1 MLIHRLVLRN
11 FRQHA
16 DTVLEL
22 GPGLTGITG
31 PNGAGKSTLLEAI
44 GFALYGVPATRGQKD
59 SIRRRGAPPRSRT
72 EVELAFA
79 LGGRP
84 YRIVRSLT
92 TAELYQD
99 GADAPLAD
107 SLATVTQ
114 RVERL
119 LGMTREEFYNTYFT
133 GQKELAVMA
142 SMGPTD
148 RGKFLSSVLG
158 YEKLE
163 AARLRNREQRRE
175 QEAHLAG
182 LRAGQ
187 PDPALLAAQAREAS
201 AAVEAAVARETAA
214 RQEASVAAE
223 RLARV
228 EPRLAA
234 IVAQRA
240 EQTRLDADRRAAAGE
255 LPARA
260 EAVQRASAAVTR
272 AASAA
277 DEAAKLQAILE
288 PLPALRAEAEAMAV
302 AAAGAKDRAA
312 LADLQTAEAARLAQL
327 DAALA
332 TLATPE
338 QVQALIAS
346 GRALRALLEEVE
358 RRAAE
363 LRRIWTQDAQEAAT
377 KVLTLG
383 DQLEELRQQYDLL
396 AAAGDDGLCPTCR
409 QPLRARR
416 EEVLQ
421 ELADKRDEV
430 RQNLAWQQRR
440 VEQLKEEPAELREA
454 DAQRAALQHDRQ
466 EALRAHT
473 QQTGEVARA
482 EQLRQER
489 PAIVA
494 RLAEL
499 AERLAAAP
507 PQYDAAAHAEL
518 KARLAALEA
527 QARQHERLAADAA
540 RLPAAHA
547 ELAAA
552 QRALAEA
559 EAREQACSAALA
571 ALGFDATAAAAIEA
585 EHADAERAERT
596 AALALVQAT
605 GARTGAEAALAQAHQ
620 RVTEAEAGAERIAE
634 ADRGV
639 RLRAEL
645 DRAFGDLRTDLN
657 AQLRPELAELAS
669 GFLRELTQGRYLDLE
684 LDEQYTAT
692 VLDDGEP
699 KPVISGGEDDVV
711 NLALR
716 LAISQMIAERAGQ
729 PLSLLVLDEIFGS
742 LDEGR
747 RGAVLELLRS
757 LADRFPQ
764 VILITHVEQ
773 LREGVDRLLRVEF
786 DAASRTSRV
795 REDQSV
801 TDHVAA

>member
-1 MLIHRLVLRN
+1 MLIDRLVLRN

-16 DTVLEL
+16 DTVLDL
-22 GPGLTGITG
+22 GPGLIGITG

-72 EVELAFA
+72 EVELHFA
-79 LGGRP
+79 LGGRR

-99 GADAPLAD
+99 DAPAPLAD
-107 SLATVTQ
+107 SLAAVTQ

-119 LGMTREEFYNTYFT
+119 LAMTREEFYNTYFT

-142 SMGPTD
+142 SMGPTE

-163 AARLRNREQRRE
+163 AARLRNRELRRE

-187 PDPALLAAQAREAS
+187 PDPALLAAQERDAA
-201 AAVEAAVARETAA
+201 AAVEAAAAREAAA
-214 RQEASVAAE
+214 RQAAAVAAE
-223 RLARV
+223 RLARA

-240 EQTRLDADRRAAAGE
+240 EQARLDADRRAAAGE

-260 EAVQRASAAVTR
+260 EAVQRASADVLQ
-272 AASAA
+272 AAAA
-277 DEAAKLQAILE
+277 GEEAARLQAELAA
-288 PLPALRAEAEAMAV
+288 LPALRAEAEALAV
-302 AAAGAKDRAA
+302 AAAGVKDRAA
-312 LADLQTAEAARLAQL
+312 LADQHAAETRRLAQL
-327 DAALA
+327 DATLA

-338 QVQALIAS
+338 QVAALVAN
-346 GRALRALLEEVE
+346 GRALRAALEDVE

-363 LRRIWTQDAQEAAT
+363 LRRVWTQDAQEART
-377 KVLTLG
+377 KVVALAE
-383 DQLEELRQQYDLL
+383 QLEELSQQYERL
-396 AAAGDDGLCPTCR
+396 AAADGPCPTCGR
-409 QPLRARR
+409 PLEARR

-421 ELADKRDEV
+421 ELADRRDEV

-440 VEQLKEEPAELREA
+440 EEQLKEEPADLREA
-454 DAQRAALQHDRQ
+454 DARRAALQHDRQ

-482 EQLRQER
+482 EQLRAER
-489 PAIVA
+489 PALVA
-494 RLAEL
+494 GIEEL
-499 AERLAAAP
+499 AARLAAAP
-507 PQYDAAAHAEL
+507 PSYDAAAHAAVR
-518 KARLAALEA
+518 ARLAALEA
-527 QARQHERLAADAA
+527 EARRHERLAADAA
-540 RLPAAHA
+540 RLPAAQA

-552 QRALAEA
+552 QRALADA
-559 EAREQACSAALA
+559 EARERACSAALA
-571 ALGFDATAAAAIEA
+571 ALGFDAVAAAAIEA
-585 EHADAERAERT
+585 EHADAERAERA
-596 AALALVQAT
+596 AALALVETT
-605 GARTGAEAALAQAHQ
+605 GARTGAEAALAQARQ
-620 RVTEAEAGAERIAE
+620 RLADAAAGAERIAE

-669 GFLRELTQGRYLDLE
+669 GFLRELTQGRYPDLE

-773 LREGVDRLLRVEF
+773 LRDGVDRLLRVEF
-786 DAASRTSRV
+786 DAAARTSRV
-795 REDQSV
+795 REEQPE